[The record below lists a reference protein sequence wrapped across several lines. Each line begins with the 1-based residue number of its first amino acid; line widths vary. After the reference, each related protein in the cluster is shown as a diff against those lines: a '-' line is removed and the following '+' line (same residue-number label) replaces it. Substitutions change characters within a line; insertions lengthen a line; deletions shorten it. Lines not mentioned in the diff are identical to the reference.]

1 MRLGRIARDEL
12 AVVEHPAIHILRM
25 RHVRVGRAL
34 QPAQPFVDVRRHAFA
49 GQQHHRVV
57 ELRETVAAFGRVV
70 ELHQRRAIVAGV
82 VVGDRRLRLVRRIG
96 LRLRRTLR
104 GHRDTYGPQA
114 EQRADLPAYPDPT
127 LRAPTA
133 RAVATVHD
141 RTSCSAC
148 RVARNSQLTSADTV
162 IIR

>member
-1 MRLGRIARDEL
+1 
-12 AVVEHPAIHILRM
+12 M

-34 QPAQPFVDVRRHAFA
+34 QPAQPFVDVRGHAFA
-49 GQQHHRVV
+49 RQQHHRVV
-57 ELRETVAAFGRVV
+57 ELRETVAALGRVV
-70 ELHQRRAIVAGV
+70 ELHQRRTKVAGV

-96 LRLRRTLR
+96 LRLRRALR
-104 GHRDTYGPQA
+104 GSRDPHDPQA
-114 EQRADLPAYPDPT
+114 EHRADLPAPPDPT

-133 RAVATVHD
+133 CAIATVHD

-148 RVARNSQLTSADTV
+148 RVARNNQLTSADTV